1 MDDQD
6 DLLQGDLYP
15 VLSPVPTLP
24 STCLFYPSLLVLT
37 GTFWCAMNGYISSAG
52 EFSAK
57 KEAYRRDAKK
67 EIPIP

>member
-15 VLSPVPTLP
+15 VLSPIPALP
-24 STCLFYPSLLVLT
+24 LTCLFYPDFSALT
-37 GTFWCAMNGYISSAG
+37 GSFSCVMNLYISSAG

-57 KEAYRRDAKK
+57 EQEYRRDAKK